1 MAARN
6 SRGFSFVEL
15 MIVLALAAMVA
26 SFAVPS
32 LQRSLAST
40 RLQTSAV
47 ELAAELNFART
58 IALTRGAV
66 FQLSVDSATGTYQ
79 VVDPADP
86 DHPPRTAKRL
96 ESGIRFA
103 ATPSDPIEFR
113 PRGFA
118 RGGTLRLA
126 DGFGNF
132 VDVVVLS
139 TGLVEVRRPA
149 AS

>member
-1 MAARN
+1 MTAKG
-6 SRGFSFVEL
+6 SRGFSVIEL
-15 MIVLALAAMVA
+15 VIVLALAAMVA

-32 LQRSLAST
+32 LQRSLALT

-66 FQLSVDSATGTYQ
+66 FQLSVDTGNGTYQ

-86 DHPPRTAKRL
+86 DHPPRTAKGL
-96 ESGIRFA
+96 ERGIRFA
-103 ATPSDPIEFR
+103 AVPDEPIEFR

-118 RGGTLRLA
+118 RGGTLRLT
-126 DGFGNF
+126 DGSGNF
-132 VDVVVLS
+132 VEVVVLS
-139 TGLVEVRRPA
+139 TGLVEVRLPEV
-149 AS
+149 S

>member
-1 MAARN
+1 MTAKG
-6 SRGFSFVEL
+6 SRGFSVIEL
-15 MIVLALAAMVA
+15 VIVLALAAMVA

-32 LQRSLAST
+32 LQRSLALT

-66 FQLSVDSATGTYQ
+66 FQLSVDTGNGTYQ
-79 VVDPADP
+79 VVDPADL

-96 ESGIRFA
+96 EQGIRFA
-103 ATPSDPIEFR
+103 AVPGEPIEFR

-118 RGGTLRLA
+118 RGGTLRLT

-132 VDVVVLS
+132 VEVVVLS
-139 TGLVEVRRPA
+139 TGLVEVRQPEV
-149 AS
+149 S